1 MADTCCRSPRLCK
14 PRAGS
19 PSSPVEL
26 RELQSLGLQSLGVRQ
41 ADRANSL
48 LSLRRPPALYARG
61 ESRKVEGRR
70 RETRLARTVFDEA
83 VRYADMEQRQLHVM
97 GGEQLADARAGAAD
111 DGVLFDRDDGPVTCG
126 ERHDQLLIERLDE
139 AHVDERSVQ
148 ALGDLAG

>member
-1 MADTCCRSPRLCK
+1 MADTCCPSPRLCK
-14 PRAGS
+14 PPAGS
-19 PSSPVEL
+19 RSSPVEL
-26 RELQSLGLQSLGVRQ
+26 RALQSLGLRR
-41 ADRANSL
+41 ADRADSF

-61 ESRKVEGRR
+61 ESRKVEARR

-111 DGVLFDRDDGPVTCG
+111 DGVLLDRDDGPVTCG
-126 ERHDQLLIERLDE
+126 ERHNQLLIERLDE